1 MTHKHSL
8 FQEFGFSS
16 ADHFFTSLFRPNLLN
31 ISLPT
36 AAFGSIIES
45 IFGLKW
51 VVVLAFVV
59 LLTLELVSGIF
70 ASWIEGKEITSKRM
84 KAFLMMLFVWL
95 VSLFIL
101 NAFRCNFEET
111 SSLHVV
117 FDYLFNAVL
126 LFVNVI
132 YFKSIWENAGR
143 IMNKK
148 GEFKKLINIFNSK
161 QVEKKDEDMG

>member
-1 MTHKHSL
+1 MVHHSL
-8 FQEFGFSS
+8 YHEFGFKS
-16 ADHFFTSLFRPNLLN
+16 ADQFLTSLIRPNLLN
-31 ISLPT
+31 ISIPF
-36 AAFGSIIES
+36 AAIGSMIEC

-51 VVVLAFVV
+51 TVVVAFVF

-70 ASWIEGKEITSKRM
+70 ASYIEGQKITSKRM

-95 VSLFIL
+95 VVLFIL
-101 NAFRCNFEET
+101 NAFRSAFVESDEM
-111 SSLHVV
+111 HVV
-117 FDYLFNAVL
+117 FEYLFNGVL

-148 GEFKKLINIFNSK
+148 DEFKKLISIFNSK
-161 QVEKKDEDMG
+161 QVSKDENMG